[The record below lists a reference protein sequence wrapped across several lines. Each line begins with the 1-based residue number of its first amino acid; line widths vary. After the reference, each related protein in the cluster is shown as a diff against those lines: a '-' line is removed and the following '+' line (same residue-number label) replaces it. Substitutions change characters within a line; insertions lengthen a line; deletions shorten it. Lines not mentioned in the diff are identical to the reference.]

1 MAQHCKGSVIFFTR
15 EATRA
20 AVTNHRAHGGR
31 AVLIR
36 DGAIQLAEGIA
47 EHPLCS
53 LAQIAMP
60 PDSQRDGRLE
70 NLLAAVAAAW
80 AYGLTDA
87 LITSGLQDLVG
98 LL

>member
-1 MAQHCKGSVIFFTR
+1 
-15 EATRA
+15 
-20 AVTNHRAHGGR
+20 
-31 AVLIR
+31 
-36 DGAIQLAEGIA
+36 
-47 EHPLCS
+47 
-53 LAQIAMP
+53 MP